1 MIPRAL
7 ICLVIMLSLASQPIP
22 VEALTITNQLGDNDG
37 FGLGVGAGQSFDWQ
51 SLPGR
56 STASGSD
63 ITDVI
68 TDNAMFTSVRPGA
81 LSLTWSQTFDL
92 SELESVESASI
103 ELFTG
108 GLSAGGDFYV
118 DDSWVGGLQPGI
130 DGSAWLAQTQHFDL
144 FPFMSLLS
152 DGVATFSI
160 DVPVGAN
167 NFHSNLV
174 LDYSLL
180 TFAGPAATASVPEP
194 STMLLLGVGG
204 VLGVVASR
212 RRRSELRLAA

>member
-1 MIPRAL
+1 
-7 ICLVIMLSLASQPIP
+7 
-22 VEALTITNQLGDNDG
+22 
-37 FGLGVGAGQSFDWQ
+37 
-51 SLPGR
+51 
-56 STASGSD
+56 
-63 ITDVI
+63 
-68 TDNAMFTSVRPGA
+68 
-81 LSLTWSQTFDL
+81 
-92 SELESVESASI
+92 
-103 ELFTG
+103 
-108 GLSAGGDFYV
+108 
-118 DDSWVGGLQPGI
+118 
-130 DGSAWLAQTQHFDL
+130 
-144 FPFMSLLS
+144 LS
-152 DGVATFSI
+152 DGFATFSI